1 MKIFVNT
8 YPVAFQCPGGG
19 EIQLLKSKEA
29 LERRGHE
36 VVLYDQ
42 WTHKLS
48 DADVI
53 HQFSVQGGIYN
64 LCAYAHGQRIPLV
77 LSPILWLSEYIDQYP
92 MGEIGY
98 MTSVA
103 DVICPNSQAEVDRFL
118 KHFDAPAGKYHVTH
132 NGVDREFFDSVPAS
146 LFLAEYRIERPFILC
161 VGNIEVR
168 KNQLTLLRA
177 ADSLNLHVVLIGNVR
192 DTEYF
197 AQLNAEFS
205 GRFSY
210 LGYFEHTSPI
220 LRSAY
225 SACSAFAL
233 PSLLETPGLAAL
245 EAAAAGAPLVIT
257 QEGCTEE
264 YFGEAAYYVDPK
276 SVEDIS
282 EKLLAA
288 VNSKRDAVE
297 LCARVM
303 QFTWD
308 RVAEELEQAYLK
320 AQSIVRVSRLY
331 N

>member
-1 MKIFVNT
+1 
-8 YPVAFQCPGGG
+8 
-19 EIQLLKSKEA
+19 
-29 LERRGHE
+29 
-36 VVLYDQ
+36 
-42 WTHKLS
+42 
-48 DADVI
+48 
-53 HQFSVQGGIYN
+53 
-64 LCAYAHGQRIPLV
+64 
-77 LSPILWLSEYIDQYP
+77 
-92 MGEIGY
+92 

-168 KNQLTLLRA
+168 KNQLALLRA

-297 LCARVM
+297 LCTRVM